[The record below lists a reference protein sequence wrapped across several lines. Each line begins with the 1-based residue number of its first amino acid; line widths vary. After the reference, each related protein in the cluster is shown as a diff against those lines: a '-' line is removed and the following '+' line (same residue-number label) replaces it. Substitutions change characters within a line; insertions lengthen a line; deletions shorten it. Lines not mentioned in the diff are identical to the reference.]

1 MRGSFAAPL
10 PIFCQISLRVVDS
23 HRAVRYGGD
32 HLPQRLGAHVAHGE
46 HAGDA
51 GSGGFVCDDIAGL
64 VQRQFIPEQ
73 LRRRGA
79 SHADEHAVAG
89 KLTLRAGVDVLQPKS
104 RQAAFVQQS
113 GNGVVPAELHIGRAH
128 QRLMIDLRCQMQ
140 LFHVSLMIF

>member
-10 PIFCQISLRVVDS
+10 PVLRQIFLRIVDGY
-23 HRAVRYGGD
+23 RAVRYGGD

-64 VQRQFIPEQ
+64 VQRQFTSEQ

-79 SHADEHAVAG
+79 SHADEHAVTG
-89 KLTLRAGVDVLQPKS
+89 KLALRAGVDV
-104 RQAAFVQQS
+104 F
-113 GNGVVPAELHIGRAH
+113 
-128 QRLMIDLRCQMQ
+128 
-140 LFHVSLMIF
+140 

>member
-10 PIFCQISLRVVDS
+10 PILRQIFLRIVDS

-46 HAGDA
+46 HAGKIRA
-51 GSGGFVCDDIAGL
+51 GGFVRDDVAGL

-89 KLTLRAGVDVLQPKS
+89 KLSLRTGVDV
-104 RQAAFVQQS
+104 F
-113 GNGVVPAELHIGRAH
+113 
-128 QRLMIDLRCQMQ
+128 
-140 LFHVSLMIF
+140 